1 MDSTTIGMTAGAGAA
16 ILGYFLL
23 RRLGL
28 VDDGKKKGGASGKGK
43 PGGESAGARPEN
55 EPKDS

>member
-43 PGGESAGARPEN
+43 SGGEFAGARPEN